1 MKNGDTGLI
10 SIYKNITCVIGGWKD
25 GNTSN
30 EDQGDIIVGED
41 DLTVNDAK
49 EAGFIF
55 KRATFWPFYSHY
67 RITGFDASKLV
78 EGQTLIIPK
87 IIIDEKKGP
96 MQVKSIGINA
106 FKGAELKSVEI
117 PEHIQHIHFGAFSNN
132 PNLEEVI
139 IKGDNT
145 YAYIGAFPSEMNLR
159 RKLKPCIYTRK
170 Q

>member
-1 MKNGDTGLI
+1 MKKLVMKITKKSSGQGSIEYAILIALISVAVISSLVLFAGKSEDGECIELASSSNSLIGSYKYEKNGDTGLI

-25 GNTSN
+25 GNTSG

-87 IIIDEKKGP
+87 IIIDEKKR
-96 MQVKSIGINA
+96 SNA
-106 FKGAELKSVEI
+106 G
-117 PEHIQHIHFGAFSNN
+117 
-132 PNLEEVI
+132 EV
-139 IKGDNT
+139 DR
-145 YAYIGAFPSEMNLR
+145 Y
-159 RKLKPCIYTRK
+159 
-170 Q
+170 